1 MFHLLITALMKAL
14 SLTMENTTKNNLLEG
29 VSLGLGFNFGS
40 SPYLKDIYFMQIH
53 IVEWIL
59 VWVRVQMLCWI

>member
-1 MFHLLITALMKAL
+1 MFHLSITALMKAL

-29 VSLGLGFNFGS
+29 VSLGLGFNFGPS
-40 SPYLKDIYFMQIH
+40 LYLKDIYFMQIH

-59 VWVRVQMLCWI
+59 VWVRVQMLCWV